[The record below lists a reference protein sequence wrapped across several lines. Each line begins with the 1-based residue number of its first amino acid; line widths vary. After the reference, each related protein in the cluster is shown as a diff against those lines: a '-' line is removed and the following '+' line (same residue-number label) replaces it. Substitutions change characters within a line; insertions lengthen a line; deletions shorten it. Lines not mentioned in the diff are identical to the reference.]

1 MEDRFNLNL
10 HRSFFRSPSE
20 KTSRM
25 QMHANTSRMQT
36 HANTSRMQTHANTSR
51 MQSTQTQWLYA
62 LITGK
67 NFAAHVN
74 WMNGKKSDAFARR
87 CSVKKV
93 F

>member
-1 MEDRFNLNL
+1 MEDRFNLHL

-20 KTSRM
+20 NTSRM
-25 QMHANTSRMQT
+25 QM

>member
-10 HRSFFRSPSE
+10 HRSLFRSPSE
-20 KTSRM
+20 
-25 QMHANTSRMQT
+25 NTSRMQT
-36 HANTSRMQTHANTSR
+36 HANVTS
-51 MQSTQTQWLYA
+51 QTQWLY
-62 LITGK
+62 
-67 NFAAHVN
+67 AAHVN

>member
-1 MEDRFNLNL
+1 MEDRFNLHL

-20 KTSRM
+20 
-25 QMHANTSRMQT
+25 
-36 HANTSRMQTHANTSR
+36 NTSRMQTHANTSR

-74 WMNGKKSDAFARR
+74 WMNGKKSDAFAWR

>member
-1 MEDRFNLNL
+1 MEDRFNLHL

-20 KTSRM
+20 
-25 QMHANTSRMQT
+25 
-36 HANTSRMQTHANTSR
+36 NTSR

>member
-1 MEDRFNLNL
+1 ME
-10 HRSFFRSPSE
+10 
-20 KTSRM
+20 
-25 QMHANTSRMQT
+25 
-36 HANTSRMQTHANTSR
+36 
-51 MQSTQTQWLYA
+51 STQTQWLYA

-74 WMNGKKSDAFARR
+74 WMNGKKSDAFAWR